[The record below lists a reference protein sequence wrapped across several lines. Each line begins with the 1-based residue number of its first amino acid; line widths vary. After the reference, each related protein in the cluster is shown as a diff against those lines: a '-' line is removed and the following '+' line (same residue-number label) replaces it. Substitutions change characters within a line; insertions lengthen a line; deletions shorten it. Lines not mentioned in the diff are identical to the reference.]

1 MEKELSILTEK
12 QREAYLLRK
21 EGKTYRE
28 IAEKLGCTPSAVR
41 CRIHDAQT
49 RLRQYEQYHA
59 EQEQNNEPADFT
71 LTNGELKAIVTALE
85 LLEMRME
92 SKAGSGKL
100 QVQDWRGRLPYE
112 AKIVHDLL
120 KRAREAT
127 GGEQLRFW

>member
-1 MEKELSILTEK
+1 MSQPIL
-12 QREAYLLRK
+12 L
-21 EGKTYRE
+21 
-28 IAEKLGCTPSAVR
+28 
-41 CRIHDAQT
+41 D
-49 RLRQYEQYHA
+49 
-59 EQEQNNEPADFT
+59 D
-71 LTNGELKAIVTALE
+71 GELKAIVTALE

-127 GGEQLRFW
+127 GGEQLKFW